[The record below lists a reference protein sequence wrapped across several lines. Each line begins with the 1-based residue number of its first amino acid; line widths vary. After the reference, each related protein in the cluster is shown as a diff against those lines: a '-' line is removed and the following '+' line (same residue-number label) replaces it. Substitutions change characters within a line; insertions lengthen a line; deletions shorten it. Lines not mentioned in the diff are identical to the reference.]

1 MTMTASTASTASAPV
16 LKKRALVTG
25 ASGGLGRAIALRLA
39 RDGLHV
45 IVHANRRLD
54 AATALVDEISQ
65 AGGSAEAVAFD
76 ITDRAATHAAC
87 ARLLE
92 AGAVQV
98 LVNNAGTHDDAA
110 FPALRE
116 VQWQGVIDVSVNGF
130 FNVTQ
135 PLTMPMIRTRWGRII
150 NISSVAALT
159 GNRGQVNY
167 AAAKGALNSATKAL
181 ALELASRGIT
191 VNAVAPGL
199 IDSGMAE
206 GTFDKALV
214 ERLVP
219 MKRMGRADEVAALV
233 AFLVSDEAG
242 YISGQVISING
253 AMA

>member
-1 MTMTASTASTASAPV
+1 MTMSATAAPAR
-16 LKKRALVTG
+16 KRALVTG
-25 ASGGLGRAIALRLA
+25 SSGGLGRAIARRLA

-45 IVHANRRLD
+45 IVHAHRRIE
-54 AATALVDEISQ
+54 AAADMVAEIVG

-76 ITDRAATHAAC
+76 LTDRAATHAAC
-87 ARLLE
+87 AKLLE

-116 VQWQGVIDVSVNGF
+116 SQWRNVIDVSLNGF

-135 PLTMPMIRTRWGRII
+135 PLTLPMIRTRWGRII
-150 NISSVAALT
+150 NISSVAALA

-167 AAAKGALNSATKAL
+167 AAAKGALHSATKAL
-181 ALELASRGIT
+181 ALEVASRGIT
-191 VNAVAPGL
+191 VNAVAPGI

-206 GTFDKALV
+206 TTFDQTTL
-214 ERLVP
+214 ERMVP
-219 MKRMGRADEVAALV
+219 MKRAGRADEVAALV
-233 AFLVSDEAG
+233 GFLASEESG

-253 AMA
+253 GMI